1 MRSQD
6 VAGMQDFHRRLLQI
20 DDSATTVNAA
30 PLANAN
36 ATSSVT
42 PSSSSDD
49 SHDDSPHTILEDVIS
64 AYKAKFG
71 KGPAPAPV
79 TVSATANATASA
91 GSDSDSSDLYSTP
104 CSSDPIPTQYEAFV
118 EVCCYL

>member
-1 MRSQD
+1 MRSQPAA
-6 VAGMQDFHRRLLQI
+6 VLQDFHRRLLQI

-49 SHDDSPHTILEDVIS
+49 SPHTILEDVIS

-79 TVSATANATASA
+79 TVSATANATADS
-91 GSDSDSSDLYSTP
+91 SSDSSDLYSTP
-104 CSSDPIPTQYEAFV
+104 CSAGPIPSQYEAFV
-118 EVCCYL
+118 EVCCCL